1 MDFLDTIP
9 VYYTVSAQGSYNIVN
24 NKREAVD
31 AGEEECDWH
40 LTTPRPQSS
49 FYEVVELSRHL
60 KPDSPSVGVSL
71 EGERVKDI
79 NLYISVMQQ
88 LQLANKN
95 TFFYVVTDSTQILK
109 DLVEIFRWF
118 HPPAEIYRNDF
129 FIYPNTFYPLTPW
142 QRDIADINMLS
153 KMDQILCTPRN
164 LKAALAKELT
174 GVKTIWDFSEKM
186 YCFNLEGET
195 VL

>member
-1 MDFLDTIP
+1 MDFLQTVP
-9 VYYTVSAQGSYNIVN
+9 VYYTVSSQGSHNIVN

-31 AGEEECDWH
+31 AGDEECDWH
-40 LTTPRPQSS
+40 LSVPRPQSS

-60 KPDSPSVGVSL
+60 KPDFPSVGVSL
-71 EGERVKDI
+71 EGERVKDV
-79 NLYISVMQQ
+79 NLYISVMQH

-95 TFFYVVTDSTQILK
+95 TFFYVVTDSAEILRG
-109 DLVEIFRWF
+109 LVEIFRWF
-118 HPPAEIYRNDF
+118 HSPAEIYRNDF
-129 FIYPNTFYPLTPW
+129 FIYPNTFYELTAW

-153 KMDQILCTPRN
+153 KMNQILCTPHN
-164 LKAALAKELT
+164 LKASLAKELT
-174 GVKTIWDFSEKM
+174 GVRTISDFSEKM